1 MNPFRSVFP
10 LRPAV
15 SQRGRKSR
23 AVSRRTAERRSAA
36 PRALVFVVLCALLV
50 GGVASGQAVSGE
62 DRYVVAFAQ
71 DTLANDWRLAQARDL
86 ERALSGYPGIRF
98 ILSDAGGSSAKQ
110 VQHIEDFTDQ
120 EVDVLVVSPRDV
132 AVMTPALSRAHRRGI
147 PVVLITRRIL
157 GESYTSFIG
166 PDDEAIAAQAARFIA
181 ERLDGVGRVLMLQ
194 GVPTASTAVDRT
206 RGFEREI
213 ARYPEIRVV
222 EVLTANY
229 LRGDALREM
238 DRFLTEHGGRSAPD
252 DLGFDAI
259 YAQSDSMAAGARLA
273 LMGSGYDPSRIV
285 TVGIDYV
292 QEAREAIRAGTQT
305 ATFLYPTSSHEA
317 ARVVIDILEGNEVPR
332 AVPVPSV
339 LVTADNVEDVEPIF

>member
-1 MNPFRSVFP
+1 MNSFRSIHP
-10 LRPAV
+10 PR
-15 SQRGRKSR
+15 R
-23 AVSRRTAERRSAA
+23 AVSRRSAVRRSAVRRSA
-36 PRALVFVVLCALLV
+36 VRRSTIWRTLVVGVFCTLV
-50 GGVASGQAVSGE
+50 ATGGVDGQTVSE
-62 DRYVVAFAQ
+62 ENRSVVAFAQ

-86 ERALSGYPGIRF
+86 EQALSGYPGIRF

-110 VQHIEDFTDQ
+110 VQHIEEFTDQ

-132 AVMTPALSRAHRRGI
+132 AIMTPALSRAHRLGI

-194 GVPTASTAVDRT
+194 GIPTASTAVDRT
-206 RGFEREI
+206 RGFEHEI
-213 ARYPEIRVV
+213 ARYPEIRIV

-252 DLGFDAI
+252 DPGFDAI

-273 LMGSGYDPSRIV
+273 LVGSGYDPSRIV
-285 TVGIDYV
+285 TVGIDYI
-292 QEAREAIRAGTQT
+292 QEAREAIRTGAQT
-305 ATFLYPTSSHEA
+305 ATFVYPTSSREA
-317 ARVVIDILEGNEVPR
+317 ARVIIDILEGNQVPR
-332 AVPVPSV
+332 AVVVPSV
-339 LVTADNVEDVEPIF
+339 LVTADNVEEVEPIF